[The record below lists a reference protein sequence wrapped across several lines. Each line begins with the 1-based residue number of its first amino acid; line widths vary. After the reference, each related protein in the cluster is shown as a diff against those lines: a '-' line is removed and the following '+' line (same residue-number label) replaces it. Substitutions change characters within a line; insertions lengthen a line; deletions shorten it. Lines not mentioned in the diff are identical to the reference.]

1 MLYVLY
7 IYPFFD
13 LLSVY
18 VYIAIKVELLYY
30 IYIITI
36 VKKRIL
42 QLQLSLKNFFFF
54 QSRCQCVLLTH
65 FRYVAFAVL
74 WKNKSRCNFH
84 WYGISSKLWWFLV
97 RELYC
102 VYFRCYSMTCDVR
115 FIDTVYLIYYSHS
128 CIVESIELIIPL
140 NLHVPIPTQNITYT
154 YKNWYMYKLVYP
166 ISIHSYF
173 TG

>member
-65 FRYVAFAVL
+65 FRYVAFAVCE
-74 WKNKSRCNFH
+74 KISR
-84 WYGISSKLWWFLV
+84 
-97 RELYC
+97 
-102 VYFRCYSMTCDVR
+102 DA
-115 FIDTVYLIYYSHS
+115 
-128 CIVESIELIIPL
+128 
-140 NLHVPIPTQNITYT
+140 
-154 YKNWYMYKLVYP
+154 
-166 ISIHSYF
+166 ISIDMEFHQNYVQLMMISCEKVILCIFQMLQYDM
-173 TG
+173 